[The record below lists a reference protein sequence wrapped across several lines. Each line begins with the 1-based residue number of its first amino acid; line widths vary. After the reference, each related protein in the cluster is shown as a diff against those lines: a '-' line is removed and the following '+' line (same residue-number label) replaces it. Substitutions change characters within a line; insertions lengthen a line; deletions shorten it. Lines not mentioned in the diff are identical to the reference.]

1 MRTVLYPA
9 LLTLI
14 SVMFTWN
21 DPLQGHEST
30 LGAYVASLDEDQKD
44 SPTSD
49 DSKTEPTCRLTVNL
63 VDAAAN
69 TRLAGMIRLTAA
81 DGTVLPVDGLYNRG
95 RGLRRDHGARQWGI
109 VLETATVAVPR
120 KPLVIEALAGL
131 ETELTSRAV
140 DLTCKDTA
148 ELTLPL
154 VRFHDA
160 KKAGFTGGNTHLHL
174 RSMTR
179 PEADEYLQT
188 IARADETDLVFVSY
202 LTRVK
207 ADKTYISNTYTE
219 ETIRVLSDY
228 GIRFEFGEEHRHNFG
243 PGGEG
248 YGHVM
253 FLNIQKMIRP
263 VSIGPGIMGT
273 GVDFPAIRDGLD
285 RANADGA
292 TVLWCHNTF
301 GLEDVPNWIAGRVDA
316 QNIFDGG
323 NQGSYEDSYYRYMNI
338 GLEVPFSTGTDW
350 FMFDFSR
357 VYVQH
362 EKPENVP
369 QWLDAL
375 EAGKSFITNG
385 PLLEL
390 TVNGRRPGDTVN
402 LDGPASLTVRAR
414 AVGRT
419 DFSQIELVS
428 AGQIIQSTP
437 SRAVENHFEAAI
449 DTSVEV
455 GQPGWLAVRVNTQNR
470 NALGN
475 PIFAHTSA
483 VYVDIGGKSVFNPR
497 AAQALV
503 DDMRAAL
510 DIIPE
515 KAVFADDRQQ
525 DEVLDV
531 YRQGIGTLE
540 ERLKRQ
546 VMRGTGRKVDAQITF
561 PTTSP

>member
-1 MRTVLYPA
+1 MRTVLCPA

-14 SVMFTWN
+14 SVMFVWN
-21 DPLQGHEST
+21 NPLQGHEST
-30 LGAYVASLDEDQKD
+30 LPAYMASLSEDGKD

-63 VDAAAN
+63 VDAATNAPA
-69 TRLAGMIRLTAA
+69 AGMVRLTTA
-81 DGTVLPVDGLYNRG
+81 DGAVVRVDGLYSRG
-95 RGLRRDHGARQWGI
+95 RGLPRDHQTRQWGI

-131 ETELTSRAV
+131 ETELASRV
-140 DLTCKDTA
+140 IDLTGKDTA

-160 KKAGFTGGNTHLHL
+160 RKAGFRGGNTHLHL

-202 LTRVK
+202 LTRAK
-207 ADKTYISNTYTE
+207 ADRTYISNRYTE

-253 FLNIQKMIRP
+253 FLNIQKMIHP
-263 VSIGPGIMGT
+263 VSIGPGIMGS
-273 GVDFPAIRDGLD
+273 GVDYPAIRHGLD
-285 RANADGA
+285 RAHADGA

-323 NQGSYEDSYYRYMNI
+323 NQGSYEDSYYRYMNV
-338 GLEVPFSTGTDW
+338 GLRVPFSTGTDW
-350 FMFDFSR
+350 FIFDFSR
-357 VYVQH
+357 VYVRHLQP
-362 EKPENVP
+362 EKVP

-385 PLLEL
+385 PFLEL
-390 TVNGRRPGDTVN
+390 AVDGHRPGDVIN
-402 LDGPASLTVRAR
+402 LDAPASLTVRAR
-414 AVGRT
+414 AVGRS

-428 AGQIIQSTP
+428 AGQVIQSAA
-437 SRAVENHFEAAI
+437 SRTVGDHFEAAI
-449 DTSVEV
+449 DTSVDAD
-455 GQPGWLAVRVNTQNR
+455 QPGWLAVRVNTQNK
-470 NALGN
+470 NVLGR

-483 VYVDIGGKSVFNPR
+483 VYVDIGGKSVFNIQ
-497 AAQALV
+497 AAQSLL
-503 DDMRAAL
+503 DDMRAAIK
-510 DIIPE
+510 IIPE
-515 KAVFADDRQQ
+515 KAAFADDRQQ

-540 ERLKRQ
+540 ERLKR
-546 VMRGTGRKVDAQITF
+546 AQ
-561 PTTSP
+561 